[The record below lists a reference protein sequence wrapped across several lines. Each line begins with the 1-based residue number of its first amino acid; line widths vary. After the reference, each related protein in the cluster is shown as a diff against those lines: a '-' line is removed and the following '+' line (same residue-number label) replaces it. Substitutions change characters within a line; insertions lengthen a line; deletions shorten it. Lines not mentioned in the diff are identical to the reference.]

1 MASTSTPYSIGIVG
15 CGGMGRAHADVY
27 AASDRAEVVAAA
39 DMSDD
44 ARAAFAA
51 EYGVDETYGTHAEM
65 VGAEDLDLDV
75 VSICTWHSTHARI
88 AVDAAEAGVE
98 AIYCEKPM
106 CTSLGE
112 AEDML
117 DAAERNDVKLTV
129 GHQRRFDPVH
139 ERARDLIQSGAIGDP
154 VAVTTGM
161 NSGLL
166 NWGTHM
172 IDITRYFLDDPGYEW
187 VIGQV
192 ERTTDRHER
201 KEPIEDRCVGHVCFE
216 EDTRL
221 TYESDMPDPD
231 LGDATLHAQGTEGA
245 LALDLGSEV
254 RVTNADGESTYA
266 PEAEGSNRDRYVAAL
281 FDWLDGEAEGHR
293 CGGQQA
299 LDVME
304 LMMAIY
310 ESART
315 DGVVRAPLE
324 TRANPLRL
332 MIENG
337 DLPLETPG
345 KYDIRIPYSSLD
357 EA

>member
-1 MASTSTPYSIGIVG
+1 MASTPYTVGIVG
-15 CGGMGRAHADVY
+15 CGGMGRAHADAY
-27 AASDRAEVVAAA
+27 AADDRAEVAAAA
-39 DMSDD
+39 DMNDEV
-44 ARAAFAA
+44 RTAFAE
-51 EYGVDETYGTHAEM
+51 EYGVDAAYETHADM
-65 VGAEDLDLDV
+65 LAAEDPDLDV

-88 AVDAAEAGVE
+88 AVDAAEAGVG

-112 AEDML
+112 AADML

-139 ERARDLIQSGAIGDP
+139 ERARDLIQSGAVGDP

-161 NSGLL
+161 TSGLL

-187 VIGQV
+187 VVGQV

-216 EDTRL
+216 DGTRL
-221 TYESDMPDPD
+221 TYESDMPEPD
-231 LGDATLHAQGTEGA
+231 IGDATLHVQGTEGT

-254 RVTNADGESTYA
+254 RVVNADGERVSA
-266 PEAEGSNRDRYVAAL
+266 PESEGSNRDRYVAAL
-281 FDWLDGEAEGHR
+281 FDWLDGEIEEHR

-299 LDVME
+299 HDVME

-315 DGVVRAPLE
+315 NGVVEAPLE

-332 MIENG
+332 MIESG
-337 DLPLETPG
+337 DLPLENPG

-357 EA
+357 EE